1 MLYCVFFL
9 LSKCEKSFYMTIE
22 IFYAIISQKHIF
34 HNLISFSMGSWQ
46 SALPVGFNRWNLK
59 EERLSLP
66 VGYQRKSCFYS
77 KIKMNKAGGLI
88 FREKYGILQRRFC
101 GKRRYRTKILS
112 GGCQKVCRSV
122 EWWSVQGKADAE
134 AGAAQNNKS
143 CVIQRRWGNCI
154 GKKQWS
160 CHDTG

>member
-1 MLYCVFFL
+1 MFLYRYHNMLYCVFFL
-9 LSKCEKSFYMTIE
+9 LSKYEKSFYMTIE

-88 FREKYGILQRRFC
+88 FRENMNGWRELGHALWVNQFQRTKTVDAADEKRKGQWRHQALKILQ
-101 GKRRYRTKILS
+101 
-112 GGCQKVCRSV
+112 
-122 EWWSVQGKADAE
+122 
-134 AGAAQNNKS
+134 AGWMS
-143 CVIQRRWGNCI
+143 LL
-154 GKKQWS
+154 
-160 CHDTG
+160 